1 MNVGN
6 ALTTRMMNIG
16 IFRKV
21 KVFSEWLK
29 LHTAYARLDHYTQLA
44 LSGTESGVDDTPRER
59 NLTVSL
65 TTYAHRIHNV
75 HLTVESLLRQTVRPN
90 RIILW
95 LSEDEFCDE
104 TIPEILKRQKSRGL
118 QIRYCEDLRSYKKL
132 IPTLTLFP
140 DDIIITTDDD
150 MVYPHDQIER
160 LYRAHMKEPE
170 VVHCNRAHFMRVSNS
185 QGLQPYQTWEYEC
198 SRSESSML
206 VFPTGCTGVI
216 YTREQFD
223 DEVSNTAAFTE
234 LCPHAD
240 DIWFKLMTALR
251 GTKCRI
257 IPDARPLGHYLKIPD
272 IHHQGLININR
283 TANDQQLEKVLARY
297 PDITRQLLR

>member
-1 MNVGN
+1 
-6 ALTTRMMNIG
+6 
-16 IFRKV
+16 
-21 KVFSEWLK
+21 
-29 LHTAYARLDHYTQLA
+29 
-44 LSGTESGVDDTPRER
+44 
-59 NLTVSL
+59 
-65 TTYAHRIHNV
+65 
-75 HLTVESLLRQTVRPN
+75 
-90 RIILW
+90 
-95 LSEDEFCDE
+95 
-104 TIPEILKRQKSRGL
+104 
-118 QIRYCEDLRSYKKL
+118 
-132 IPTLTLFP
+132 
-140 DDIIITTDDD
+140 
-150 MVYPHDQIER
+150 
-160 LYRAHMKEPE
+160 
-170 VVHCNRAHFMRVSNS
+170 
-185 QGLQPYQTWEYEC
+185 
-198 SRSESSML
+198 ML